1 MLCFCRLIYVS
12 YGRIHQ
18 RQLTLTGVGE
28 YGPKRFNLTIRDP
41 NSKCCPNF
49 GIFSHEFFSKKLFF
63 FFKLKFYLLC
73 LMFCL
78 SDIFLQR
85 IT

>member
-1 MLCFCRLIYVS
+1 MCLIFNEFIPYFCRSLYFNL
-12 YGRIHQ
+12 
-18 RQLTLTGVGE
+18 QLTLTGVGE

-63 FFKLKFYLLC
+63 FLN
-73 LMFCL
+73 
-78 SDIFLQR
+78 
-85 IT
+85 